1 MAAECDVWL
10 PRTGIR
16 GEAMTEQ
23 LGVATQEQCWESCDA
38 TLDGCNA
45 VSYRAS
51 KEQCFTMSVTENQV
65 SETHED
71 FVSKR
76 RCDPGELRP
85 SAPCCES
92 LEAEISSSL

>member
-45 VSYRAS
+45 VSYLS
-51 KEQCFTMSVTENQV
+51 LIHI
-65 SETHED
+65 SEPT
-71 FVSKR
+71 
-76 RCDPGELRP
+76 RP
-85 SAPCCES
+85 Y
-92 LEAEISSSL
+92 